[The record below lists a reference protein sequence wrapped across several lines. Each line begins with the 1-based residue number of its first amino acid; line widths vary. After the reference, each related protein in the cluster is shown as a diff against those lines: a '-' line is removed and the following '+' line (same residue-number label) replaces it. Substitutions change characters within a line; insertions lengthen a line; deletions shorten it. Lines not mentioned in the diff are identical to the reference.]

1 MGVVEATPADAPRP
15 LHGDLQEPRSIGSQ
29 AERRVRAVATSNADA
44 YDMLLRLGAHEIELS
59 GVEL

>member
-15 LHGDLQEPRSIGSQ
+15 LHGDLLEPVRSEVKPSGEF
-29 AERRVRAVATSNADA
+29 ALRNLERGT
-44 YDMLLRLGAHEIELS
+44 YDMLLRLGSHEIELS